1 MAGNDNKTAMSGN
14 QRCNCMERH
23 QQTFYF
29 FLIDGKT
36 ILENEN
42 WLKGSFGNTW
52 NYRQGQVLKTMS
64 EGGDAMCQQTAT
76 IEAILKFFLDS
87 FKGFVVWS
95 LIVSN
100 FPLFALFVKLPPHW
114 RVSNQIHSQFI
125 GHTLPM
131 AYHKQFNNRPID
143 NLTFSIMR
151 QLFLEALMVKSQNV
165 SKRKE
170 I

>member
-23 QQTFYF
+23 QQTFTILH

-76 IEAILKFFLDS
+76 IEAILKFFWTVLKVLLFEVLLFQTS
-87 FKGFVVWS
+87 HYLHYLSNCLPIGESPTKFILNLLVIHFQWHIINNSTIGQLTIWHF
-95 LIVSN
+95 LLCVSY
-100 FPLFALFVKLPPHW
+100 FWKL
-114 RVSNQIHSQFI
+114 
-125 GHTLPM
+125 
-131 AYHKQFNNRPID
+131 
-143 NLTFSIMR
+143 
-151 QLFLEALMVKSQNV
+151 
-165 SKRKE
+165 
-170 I
+170 